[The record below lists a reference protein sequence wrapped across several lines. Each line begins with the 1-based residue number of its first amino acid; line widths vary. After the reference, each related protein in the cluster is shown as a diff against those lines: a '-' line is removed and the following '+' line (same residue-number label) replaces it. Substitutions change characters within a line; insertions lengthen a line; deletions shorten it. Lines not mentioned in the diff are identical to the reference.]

1 MVLME
6 YHNGGYSKSWS
17 DVPPGSD
24 EYAWETWERV
34 TRRGLAPEGTGTNF
48 VSWLVTVRTRGG
60 PPDYRHTVRQWGPS
74 AFRSVDQLA
83 ESTGREPVQWRFE
96 SSQGDQTRRADAAN
110 G

>member
-34 TRRGLAPEGTGTNF
+34 TRRGLAPEGTGTSP
-48 VSWLVTVRTRGG
+48 VSWSVTVRTRGG
-60 PPDYRHTVRQWGPS
+60 PPNSRQVVRQWQGRILCQEPTHPGIQELDEPAVDPS
-74 AFRSVDQLA
+74 WLPRVL
-83 ESTGREPVQWRFE
+83 
-96 SSQGDQTRRADAAN
+96 
-110 G
+110 